1 MTEKISLSVFIT
13 SYRDNNYLD
22 KLLKDISEQNF
33 PKNNVEI
40 LLLVA
45 GNYSKNRA
53 IKNIGNFSSS
63 LKFWH
68 IPKLNRTKSLNFLIE
83 KSVGKYLIRLDARS
97 HINKY
102 YFNDI
107 YKLHEKNKAVNIGG
121 FKLPIALNPMQ
132 KKIAALMR
140 HPFSFGGGKFRS
152 DEYSGQVKTL
162 YLGSFKRALLS
173 NKPYDEIL
181 YKISEDTDLNYQL
194 IKNGH
199 HIILD
204 NSIKVEYYPRENLP
218 DFFKL
223 CFNYGVGRGLF
234 VIKNKIFYEPRQFL
248 GIVLPLLCLILF
260 FLSFFSLLY
269 FEILSSIIM
278 SYLFCCLIFSLF
290 MNREKNTDIF
300 IYIIGFIGCHFS
312 WVMGF
317 FFSFFE
323 HQKLKR

>member
-22 KLLKDISEQNF
+22 KLLKDISVQNF
-33 PKNNVEI
+33 PKNKVEI

-53 IKNIGNFSSS
+53 IKNIGSFSSS

-68 IPKLNRTKSLNFLIE
+68 FPNLNRTKSLNFLIE

-152 DEYSGQVKTL
+152 DEYSGQVKTV
-162 YLGSFKRALLS
+162 YLGSFKRAFLS

-204 NSIKVEYYPRENLP
+204 SSIKVEYYPRENLP

-317 FFSFFE
+317 FFSFYE
-323 HQKLKR
+323 YQKLKR